1 MGKQSTLEEIKR
13 QADIVQVISQR
24 VRLTKAGSG
33 WMAACPFHLDKAMTF
48 HVFTDSQNWRCFGA
62 CATGGNAI
70 HFVMRFESLTFGEAA
85 DRLALQSG
93 IGRTGPS
100 GDRLG
105 ELTRDHG
112 QAALADDQA
121 GGRANQFLNM
131 TTVPEISRERAAEKQ
146 GADNREAPID
156 QEAYMNRL
164 RFRKNLIESDLR
176 GGESQEGIDREARRS
191 SLSGLYRRPV
201 VDNLAYP
208 RRFPRPG
215 RPRVDRD
222 QQPGLVI
229 AAFFNLQPHL
239 KLEYPDGLTALVDT
253 AAYADGGEVTWTER
267 GTGILKSLDTG
278 EHYSEEV
285 EIKGITT
292 KGFCLL
298 RPPGQR
304 DYTWMAPR
312 EPEELGGQNRPT
324 YLPDGNNFRVF
335 ALESFNIDAAVLTE
349 FEDIS
354 GLVVKLQ
361 DPERS
366 SRRHRDPLGLGH

>member
-1 MGKQSTLEEIKR
+1 
-13 QADIVQVISQR
+13 
-24 VRLTKAGSG
+24 
-33 WMAACPFHLDKAMTF
+33 
-48 HVFTDSQNWRCFGA
+48 
-62 CATGGNAI
+62 
-70 HFVMRFESLTFGEAA
+70 MRFESLTFGEAA

-93 IGRTGPS
+93 IARTGPS
-100 GDRLG
+100 WGRLG

-146 GADNREAPID
+146 VADNREAPID

-164 RFRKNLIESDLR
+164 RFHKNLIESDLR

-191 SLSGLYRRPV
+191 SLSGLYRRDRRPV

-312 EPEELGGQNRPT
+312 EPEELGGRIARPT
-324 YLPDGNNFRVF
+324 F
-335 ALESFNIDAAVLTE
+335 LTATTSACSPWSHS
-349 FEDIS
+349 IS
-354 GLVVKLQ
+354 TRPYSQSLRTYQGW
-361 DPERS
+361 S
-366 SRRHRDPLGLGH
+366 